1 MTDPAAIR
9 SVLACPKCHGALADV
24 DEGRSLGCPNCRLK
38 YPVRDGIPVMLDEEA
53 RSLTAEEV
61 DALRK

>member
-1 MTDPAAIR
+1 MTVPAAIR

-38 YPVRDGIPVMLDEEA
+38 YPVRDGIPVMLRDQATEWVP
-53 RSLTAEEV
+53 EV
-61 DALRK
+61 S